1 MQSARW
7 AIIDTET
14 DGLFAPIH
22 IVEIAAQLMEGW
34 EPAGEPFRVLLNHDV
49 PIPPEVSAIHGY
61 TRAFLK
67 THGLAPVEAHAKFR
81 DYVGQV
87 PLVAHNLRYDWDQCL
102 VPEWQRLQIEPFAQR
117 GFCTM
122 LIARR
127 AIPETHSHRLPLLK
141 DHFGLPN
148 SQSHRALND
157 VLTVVEL
164 MRRVL
169 KPRLLAAGI
178 DDYKAIRRFSRQT
191 PVANCCKLI
200 REAMAGAKNS
210 RPSTAALAGSPQ
222 RLPNGQTSQAANA
235 PII

>member
-34 EPAGEPFRVLLNHDV
+34 EPVGEPFRVLLNHNV
-49 PIPPEVSAIHGY
+49 TIPLEASAIHGY
-61 TRAFLK
+61 TQAYLK
-67 THGLAPVEAHAKFR
+67 VHGISPMEAHRQFR
-81 DYVGQV
+81 NYVGEV
-87 PLVAHNLRYDWDQCL
+87 PLAAHNLRYDWDQCL
-102 VPEWQRLQIEPFAQR
+102 VPEWMRLQIAPFAQR

-122 LIARR
+122 LVARR
-127 AIPETHSHRLPLLK
+127 AIPETKSHRLTLLK
-141 DHFGLPN
+141 DRFGLPH

-178 DDYKAIRRFSRQT
+178 DTYDAICRFSKKT
-191 PVANCCKLI
+191 PVAECWKTIRQAQMRVQPPLI
-200 REAMAGAKNS
+200 ANTPVPNPA
-210 RPSTAALAGSPQ
+210 TISP
-222 RLPNGQTSQAANA
+222 LS
-235 PII
+235 